1 MIYDCCALAAAYL
14 NSVMPTAVRI
24 AVESDPADEPIT
36 LEEAWQHL
44 RIDTYGSPLASDDD
58 SWLQNIGIP
67 AARMWAEG
75 YTGLSLAP
83 QTLELVADAFPSDYF
98 ELPFGPVQYIE
109 SISYTDADD
118 VEQTFTDYE
127 LNSYLVPARLSPAYG
142 FTWPTARDST
152 NSVRI
157 RYVSGYSLP
166 TYSPAG
172 FVLTSRLKIGLLLML
187 GHLYEN
193 REDTTALRLEL
204 IPNGAKLFL
213 DYDRIRR
220 GFA

>member
-1 MIYDCCALAAAYL
+1 MIYDCCELTAEYRDRA
-14 NSVMPTAVRI
+14 MTTAVKI
-24 AVESDPADEPIT
+24 VVPSDPTEEPIT
-36 LEEAWQHL
+36 LEEAWRHL

-58 SWLQNIGIP
+58 PWLEDIGIP
-67 AARMWAEG
+67 AARQWAEG

-83 QTLELVADAFPSDYF
+83 QTLELVADAFPSGYF
-98 ELPFGPVQYIE
+98 ELPFGPVQYVE
-109 SISYTDADD
+109 SITYTDTDD
-118 VEQTFTDYE
+118 VEQTFTDFE
-127 LNSYLVPARLSPAYG
+127 LNSYLVPARLSPAFG

-152 NSVRI
+152 NSVRV
-157 RYVSGYSLP
+157 RYVAGYSLP
-166 TYSPAG
+166 GYSPAG

-213 DYDRIRR
+213 DYDRTRR